1 LPTEEVVVMA
11 TLTIR
16 SEQSR
21 RTERR
26 NLVRHFFEMVGAM
39 LVGMAV
45 LGMVVRGVSA
55 ALGHSDFLLDHVG
68 FRAPVM
74 AANMTIGMTVWMRH
88 RGHNWGAI
96 AEMGVARFVPL
107 VVLIGPSWAGVLSD
121 DALLGW
127 MHVLMLPAMVI
138 AMLHRRDEYAQTHR
152 HHSARLSAPSAA
164 T

>member
-1 LPTEEVVVMA
+1 MT

-45 LGMVVRGVSA
+45 LGMVVRSVCT

-68 FRAPVM
+68 LRAPVM
-74 AANMTIGMTVWMRH
+74 AANMTIGMSVWMRH
-88 RGHNWGAI
+88 RGHDWGAI
-96 AEMGVARFVPL
+96 GEMGAAMFVPL
-107 VVLIGPSWAGVLSD
+107 VVLIPPFWADLLSD

-138 AMLHRRDEYAQTHR
+138 AMRHRRDEYAKD
-152 HHSARLSAPSAA
+152 HHHHVEAAPRPSV
-164 T
+164 TT